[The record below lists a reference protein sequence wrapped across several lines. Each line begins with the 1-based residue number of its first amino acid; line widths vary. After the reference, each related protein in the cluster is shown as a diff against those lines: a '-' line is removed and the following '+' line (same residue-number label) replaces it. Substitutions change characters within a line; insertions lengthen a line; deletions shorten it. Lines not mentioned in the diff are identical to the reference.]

1 MDNLSKKKK
10 VKKPKMPRKPR
21 AKKGASEKKPSQYVN
36 VNVTSSGGGGSGGSS
51 IPSAQPFYNP
61 MIHQSSMAEKEANKG
76 LLQSLQQ
83 LTKKQDDISA
93 LVRSLEKKPESVV
106 LKEEMRQE
114 LNNEDNVQ
122 NKAEADLDD
131 SIFESINRS
140 LEAEREAYK
149 SSGGVVSEA
158 EDPKYVKKLR
168 KEIKKLGGDKPP
180 YKTSVSDL
188 ENLIYQLSQK
198 E

>member
-1 MDNLSKKKK
+1 MDNLIKKK
-10 VKKPKMPRKPR
+10 VKKPRKPK
-21 AKKGASEKKPSQYVN
+21 ATKPIKKGRTKDKSVKQNVN

-51 IPSAQPFYNP
+51 IPSTQPSYNP
-61 MIHQSSMAEKEANKG
+61 MMYQSSMAEKEANKG

-93 LVRSLEKKPESVV
+93 LVRSLEKKPENMM
-106 LKEEMRQE
+106 LKEEIVQE
-114 LNNEDNVQ
+114 LNNEDNFQ
-122 NKAEADLDD
+122 NEVKDEV
-131 SIFESINRS
+131 FNSINQQ
-140 LEAEREAYK
+140 LEAERVAYE
-149 SSGGVVSEA
+149 SHGGLTSGS

-180 YKTSVSDL
+180 YKTSIADL
-188 ENLIYQLSQK
+188 ENLVFQLNQK